1 MNAEPLHRLYEELAQ
16 RSQRALE
23 APQRDMF
30 YVLAADAALAAGRA
44 EEAERLRQ
52 RLLQVNPHSLLR
64 PYASFAEA
72 LQSSDI
78 QDYVGEL
85 RRLFPPLQA
94 EKMLHGDNGK
104 NGAAVK
110 QRSFESELLR
120 PATAPPRPVADVPR
134 REQTPSPYEHY
145 DVPLP
150 AAKDGD
156 GVGRWTALLLYFL
169 VFLGAISLAVYVAVR
184 PFLR

>member
-30 YVLAADAALAAGRA
+30 YVLAADAALASGRA

-52 RLLQVNPHSLLR
+52 RLLEVNPHSLLR

-72 LQSSDI
+72 LESSDI
-78 QDYVGEL
+78 QDYVAEL
-85 RRLFPPLQA
+85 RRQFPPCQA
-94 EKMLHGDNGK
+94 EKCLQGDNS
-104 NGAAVK
+104 NNAAAIPH
-110 QRSFESELLR
+110 RFFESDALR
-120 PATAPPRPVADVPR
+120 LAGTSPR
-134 REQTPSPYEHY
+134 REQGPSPYEQY
-145 DVPLP
+145 DVPPLP
-150 AAKDGD
+150 AGKGGD
-156 GVGRWTALLLYFL
+156 VIGRWAALLLYLL
-169 VFLGAISLAVYVAVR
+169 VLLGAISLAVYIAVR